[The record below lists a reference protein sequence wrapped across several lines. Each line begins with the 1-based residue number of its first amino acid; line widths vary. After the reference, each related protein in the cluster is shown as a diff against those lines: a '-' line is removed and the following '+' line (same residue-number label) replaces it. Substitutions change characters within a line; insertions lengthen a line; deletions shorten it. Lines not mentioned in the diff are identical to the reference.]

1 MQHWVQHFLKNYKIS
16 PPGWNNFAH
25 NSILSSVE
33 AVFLCMNLLAPPG
46 TADFRRKKGQIS
58 EGGGGGGTSNQP
70 LILATVFI
78 KVLKAFAFVYVQR
91 QDTWQRNRSFVVEV
105 AVNNNYYCEQ

>member
-25 NSILSSVE
+25 NLILSSVE

-46 TADFRRKKGQIS
+46 NLQIS
-58 EGGGGGGTSNQP
+58 EEKKDKFRGGGGAPVTP
-70 LILATVFI
+70 L
-78 KVLKAFAFVYVQR
+78 
-91 QDTWQRNRSFVVEV
+91 
-105 AVNNNYYCEQ
+105 